1 MMGRVADGQGGIMD
15 WAGWRESSM
24 KGRVVI

>member
-1 MMGRVADGQGGIMD
+1 MTGRAGDGQGGMMD

-24 KGRVVI
+24 KGRVFQ